1 MSEENSPK
9 RSETPDQR
17 PLGTDEVRI
26 GISSCLLGE
35 EVRFDGG
42 HKRDRFLTDTLA
54 QFVKFVPVCPEMELG
69 LGAPRESMHLEIVGD
84 EVQLLTSK
92 TGENLTD
99 SMRSW
104 AIKRVGQLSEF
115 RLSGF
120 ILKKD
125 SPSCGM
131 ERVKVYGRGGTSPN
145 KNGRGL
151 FAAELLDRTN
161 SLPIEEE
168 GRLHDPRLRENF
180 FVRVFAFRRLRSFFS
195 AENWSMGD
203 LAKFHTREKLLLRSH
218 DPEGLKSLGQ
228 LVADAKSYAKA
239 DLEIEYTLGSMQ
251 VLKKKA
257 TTRTVSSVLQ
267 NTVGHLRKH
276 IDDRSRHEL
285 HASIEDYRDG
295 FVPLVVPLTLL
306 RHHARH
312 HNIEY
317 LLEQS
322 FLDPHPKELMLR
334 NHV

>member
-1 MSEENSPK
+1 MNQDKRPGRRDSADEETIGN
-9 RSETPDQR
+9 
-17 PLGTDEVRI
+17 DEVRI

-92 TGENLTD
+92 TGENHTD
-99 SMRSW
+99 SMRRW
-104 AIKRVGQLSEF
+104 ATRRVGQLIAL

-120 ILKKD
+120 ILKSN

-131 ERVKVYGRGGTSPN
+131 ERVKVYQRGDKSPN

-151 FAAELLDRTN
+151 FAAELLDRTD

-168 GRLHDPRLRENF
+168 GRLHDPKTRENF
-180 FVRVFAFRRLRSFFS
+180 FVRVFAYRRLRAFFS
-195 AENWSMGD
+195 GDMRSMGD
-203 LAKFHTREKLLLRSH
+203 LVKLHNREELLLRSH
-218 DPEGLKSLGQ
+218 DPEELENLGQ
-228 LVADAKSYAKA
+228 LVADAKRYSRAE
-239 DLEIEYTLGSMQ
+239 LEIEYIEGSMR

-267 NTVGHLRKH
+267 NTVRHLRQYLN
-276 IDDRSRHEL
+276 DRSRPEL
-285 HASIEDYRDG
+285 LASIEDYREG
-295 FVPLVVPLTLL
+295 VVPLVVPLTLL
-306 RHHARH
+306 RHHARD
-312 HNIEY
+312 HNIEE

-322 FLDPHPKELMLR
+322 FLDPHPKELLLR